1 MGRERG
7 TACCS
12 RDPGAGRRAG
22 GTWGSAL
29 TALEFAAIRGVGF
42 EPVGQVFGAAVYAT
56 GYTSG
61 YSCPGARGSSGVM
74 APGRPATQV
83 SGRDDA
89 GSFGPLVEA
98 MDQARRT
105 ALGRMTAQCAALGGH
120 GVVGVRLSRGSFPF
134 GGLDFTASGTAV
146 RAPSGPRALFTC
158 GVSGQEFAKLIMAGW
173 VPVGLALGLS
183 IGSRHDD
190 RATARQARW
199 VSGNVEVAGWTE
211 LVNQSRHDARRRLE
225 DDVRQLGAEGVVI
238 AGLHMRVR
246 TRDCPAAVGR
256 HDHIA
261 EVTLTGT
268 AIAGFSRTGRR
279 HAGPRLAVISVDPR
293 RRQGRM

>member
-1 MGRERG
+1 M
-7 TACCS
+7 
-12 RDPGAGRRAG
+12 
-22 GTWGSAL
+22 
-29 TALEFAAIRGVGF
+29 GF
-42 EPVGQVFGAAVYAT
+42 EPVGQVFGAAGYAT
-56 GYTSG
+56 GYTTG
-61 YSCPGARGSSGVM
+61 YSCPGVRGSSGVM

-98 MDQARRT
+98 MDQARRS

-190 RATARQARW
+190 RTTARQAR
-199 VSGNVEVAGWTE
+199 
-211 LVNQSRHDARRRLE
+211 
-225 DDVRQLGAEGVVI
+225 
-238 AGLHMRVR
+238 
-246 TRDCPAAVGR
+246 
-256 HDHIA
+256 
-261 EVTLTGT
+261 
-268 AIAGFSRTGRR
+268 
-279 HAGPRLAVISVDPR
+279 
-293 RRQGRM
+293 

>member
-1 MGRERG
+1 AACVASSATCGGRRSVSRFSSRRNRGSAAASAASPTLSTPIPEMARNRETVIAPSQTRLITARHGAPIIQLRAAPRHRNPRDSAAHSGSGVCARLCSSSAECDDVPCLALKAGLGTPDGAGLGLGRERG

-22 GTWGSAL
+22 GPWGSGL

-105 ALGRMTAQCAALGGH
+105 ALGRMTAQCASLGGH
-120 GVVGVRLSRGSFPF
+120 GVVGVRLSQGLFP
-134 GGLDFTASGTAV
+134 L
-146 RAPSGPRALFTC
+146 
-158 GVSGQEFAKLIMAGW
+158 
-173 VPVGLALGLS
+173 
-183 IGSRHDD
+183 
-190 RATARQARW
+190 
-199 VSGNVEVAGWTE
+199 
-211 LVNQSRHDARRRLE
+211 
-225 DDVRQLGAEGVVI
+225 
-238 AGLHMRVR
+238 
-246 TRDCPAAVGR
+246 
-256 HDHIA
+256 
-261 EVTLTGT
+261 
-268 AIAGFSRTGRR
+268 
-279 HAGPRLAVISVDPR
+279 
-293 RRQGRM
+293 

>member
-1 MGRERG
+1 VSGELPAGAVARAAG
-7 TACCS
+7 TW
-12 RDPGAGRRAG
+12 PG
-22 GTWGSAL
+22 GTWESAL
-29 TALEFAAIRGVGF
+29 TCREFTAVRGVGF

-120 GVVGVRLSRGSFPF
+120 GVVGVRLSRGSFPL

-146 RAPSGPRALFTC
+146 RARSCGRTIGRPVRAC
-158 GVSGQEFAKLIMAGW
+158 
-173 VPVGLALGLS
+173 
-183 IGSRHDD
+183 SR
-190 RATARQARW
+190 A
-199 VSGNVEVAGWTE
+199 
-211 LVNQSRHDARRRLE
+211 
-225 DDVRQLGAEGVVI
+225 
-238 AGLHMRVR
+238 
-246 TRDCPAAVGR
+246 
-256 HDHIA
+256 
-261 EVTLTGT
+261 
-268 AIAGFSRTGRR
+268 
-279 HAGPRLAVISVDPR
+279 
-293 RRQGRM
+293 